1 MSTTWSEHHSIWD
14 VGFGISDL
22 VWIKPKSAIRNPTSQ
37 ILPVVRSLTIKAPH
51 CECGNC
57 RFKSGRSTQTDLGCG
72 ISDFGF
78 EVIKP
83 KSEIRIPKS
92 QFQLGPW
99 QKGVCTSLSTKTMT
113 VRVRS
118 VPPNIFWIL
127 DFGFWIGGRSF
138 RDLFCESKIQNLK
151 SKMAPGPLIL
161 FKENITMFALKSRN
175 IRAT

>member
-1 MSTTWSEHHSIWD
+1 M
-14 VGFGISDL
+14 SDL
-22 VWIKPKSAIRNPTSQ
+22 GFRIWSGSNLNPQSAIRPQ

-51 CECGNC
+51 CECGDC

-118 VPPNIFWIL
+118 VPPNIFWI
-127 DFGFWIGGRSF
+127 GGRSF
-138 RDLFCESKIQNLK
+138 RDLVCESKIQNLK
-151 SKMAPGPLIL
+151 SKMTPGPLIL
-161 FKENITMFALKSRN
+161 FKENITVFALKSRN